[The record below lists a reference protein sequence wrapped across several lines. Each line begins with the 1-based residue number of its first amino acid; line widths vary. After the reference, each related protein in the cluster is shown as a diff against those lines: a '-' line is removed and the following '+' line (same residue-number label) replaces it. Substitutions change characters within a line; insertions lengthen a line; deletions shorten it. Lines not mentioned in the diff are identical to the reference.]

1 MADDIRLL
9 PPSGMNFLSLVS
21 LSGHSVAVHR
31 IHPTDQKEG
40 SPVPIKFRKE
50 AFIQGCTVVGI
61 ETEEDLGGGDDKS
74 ALILKAVETVIERN
88 DADEVDANGR
98 PKLAAVKKQAGF
110 GVTKVELDAAFDA
123 FEKSLAE

>member
-9 PPSGMNFLSLVS
+9 PPSGLNFLSLVA

-31 IHPTDQKEG
+31 IHPDDGKDGT
-40 SPVPIKFRKE
+40 PVPVKFRKD
-50 AFIQGCTVVGI
+50 AFIQGCTVVGV
-61 ETEEDLGGGDDKS
+61 ETEEEEEEGDDKS
-74 ALILKAVETVIERN
+74 ALILKAVEAVIERN
-88 DADEVDANGR
+88 DADEVDTNGR

-110 GVTKVELDAAFDA
+110 NVTKVELDAAFDA

>member
-61 ETEEDLGGGDDKS
+61 ETEEDLDEDDGKS

>member
-61 ETEEDLGGGDDKS
+61 ETEEDLGEGDDKS

>member
-40 SPVPIKFRKE
+40 SPVPIKFRKD
-50 AFIQGCTVVGI
+50 AFIAGCTVVGV
-61 ETEEDLGGGDDKS
+61 ETEEDLDEDDGKS

-110 GVTKVELDAAFDA
+110 GVTKVELDAAFEA